1 MWMQERS
8 SLNFE
13 PLRSHHAELA
23 SMGGFAEHYAFS
35 DPESALVKLR
45 ISADL
50 LASASFTMLA
60 DRLVLDK
67 FQLHRKLSSS
77 FLAKSRTSHGHHLL
91 LERLCG

>member
-23 SMGGFAEHYAFS
+23 SVGGFAEHYAFS

-50 LASASFTMLA
+50 LAMLPA
-60 DRLVLDK
+60 P
-67 FQLHRKLSSS
+67 
-77 FLAKSRTSHGHHLL
+77 
-91 LERLCG
+91 